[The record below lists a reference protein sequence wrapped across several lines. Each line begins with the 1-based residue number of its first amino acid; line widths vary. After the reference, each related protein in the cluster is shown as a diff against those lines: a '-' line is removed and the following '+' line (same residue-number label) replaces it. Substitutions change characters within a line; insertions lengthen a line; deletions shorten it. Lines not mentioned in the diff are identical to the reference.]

1 MGAGKLGEEGEGG
14 DGETATSGQNWEDKG
29 GKLTAK
35 KKAKVSMKQ
44 FLKLY
49 VLTDL
54 VFLLN
59 GKRTK

>member
-49 VLTDL
+49 VFTDL
-54 VFLLN
+54 VFL
-59 GKRTK
+59 